1 MHISISLY
9 LNKRSLIVLIKR
21 ISRSISLGWKF
32 FRVFFQLVRG
42 AWHVSKLTHPV
53 ISIFGSSKVKQ
64 SDYYAREANK
74 IAALFVAEN
83 ISVLTGG
90 GPGIM
95 EAANCGAVLKQNRKK
110 ITSIGIGV
118 RGLEDK
124 NPCVQEYFKMDYF
137 FARKW
142 LLTQYSTGFVV
153 FPGGFGTLD
162 ELSEVLTLLQTNQ
175 IKKVPIVLI
184 GKEYWQPFMDWITNE
199 MVDHHL
205 ITQEHLK
212 LFSITDD
219 IEQAFCFVRGKCII
233 E

>member
-1 MHISISLY
+1 M
-9 LNKRSLIVLIKR
+9 
-21 ISRSISLGWKF
+21 
-32 FRVFFQLVRG
+32 
-42 AWHVSKLTHPV
+42 A
-53 ISIFGSSKVKQ
+53 
-64 SDYYAREANK
+64 
-74 IAALFVAEN
+74 
-83 ISVLTGG
+83 
-90 GPGIM
+90 
-95 EAANCGAVLKQNRKK
+95 
-110 ITSIGIGV
+110 TSIGISV

-142 LLTQYSTGFVV
+142 LLTQYSSGFVV

-199 MVDHHL
+199 MVDHQL
-205 ITQEHLK
+205 ITPEHVK

-219 IEQAFCFVRGKCII
+219 IEQAFCFVRGKCTID
-233 E
+233 